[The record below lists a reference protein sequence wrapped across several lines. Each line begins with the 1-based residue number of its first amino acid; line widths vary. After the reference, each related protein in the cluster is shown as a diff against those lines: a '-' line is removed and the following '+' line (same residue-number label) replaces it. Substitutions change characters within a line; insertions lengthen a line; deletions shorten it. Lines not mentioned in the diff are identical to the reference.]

1 MRSLVHHA
9 RVSLSQLDLQ
19 VPCFTVLE
27 AKRGHVEHAPV
38 LWWLVD
44 VKVDLGRVK
53 EQMLI
58 ILVEQGLNKAE
69 LAVTHVDELGT
80 PMQL

>member
-1 MRSLVHHA
+1 
-9 RVSLSQLDLQ
+9 
-19 VPCFTVLE
+19 
-27 AKRGHVEHAPV
+27 VEHAPV

-44 VKVDLGRVK
+44 VKVVLGRVK
-53 EQMLI
+53 QMLI

>member
-1 MRSLVHHA
+1 
-9 RVSLSQLDLQ
+9 
-19 VPCFTVLE
+19 
-27 AKRGHVEHAPV
+27 
-38 LWWLVD
+38 
-44 VKVDLGRVK
+44 
-53 EQMLI
+53 MLI